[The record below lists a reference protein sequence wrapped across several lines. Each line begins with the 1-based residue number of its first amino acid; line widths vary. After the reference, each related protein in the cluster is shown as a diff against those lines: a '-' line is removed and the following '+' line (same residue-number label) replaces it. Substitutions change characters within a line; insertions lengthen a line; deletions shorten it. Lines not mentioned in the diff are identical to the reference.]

1 VERSNGEKSDTA
13 SLMNILD
20 KLILK
25 KFLTT
30 FVFVVGI
37 LVAVILILTFSERN
51 ENFIENDI
59 SAGQIIKYFV
69 YFAPYIANLITP
81 LTVFIATVFVTS
93 KMAGHTE
100 IIAILA
106 GGISYP
112 RFLRP
117 FILGAILI
125 ATTSFILTGWVIPN
139 ANKWR
144 IAFEIKYFDKPYNY
158 DGQDIHFKVSPT
170 TYVYLRSYSTYR
182 NIGYNFT
189 LEEIVDKKLMYKISA
204 SEIAWDSTA
213 VLWRL
218 TRWNKRTLNE
228 YGEDYV
234 HKEIED
240 TTLKLN
246 MSPQDFGNNKG
257 LQETFTL
264 PELDSYIADLKL
276 KGADNVPIYRIEK
289 LVRFMS
295 PFSAIIL
302 TFIGVILSSRKTRGG
317 VGFQIAL
324 GFLIAFIYIL
334 LFIASKSIA
343 EAGSMNPVL
352 AVWLP
357 NIIFGVL
364 AMFIYR
370 FVPK

>member
-1 VERSNGEKSDTA
+1 
-13 SLMNILD
+13 M
-20 KLILK
+20 
-25 KFLTT
+25 
-30 FVFVVGI
+30 
-37 LVAVILILTFSERN
+37 
-51 ENFIENDI
+51 
-59 SAGQIIKYFV
+59 
-69 YFAPYIANLITP
+69 
-81 LTVFIATVFVTS
+81 
-93 KMAGHTE
+93 
-100 IIAILA
+100 
-106 GGISYP
+106 
-112 RFLRP
+112 
-117 FILGAILI
+117 
-125 ATTSFILTGWVIPN
+125 
-139 ANKWR
+139 
-144 IAFEIKYFDKPYNY
+144 
-158 DGQDIHFKVSPT
+158 
-170 TYVYLRSYSTYR
+170 RSYNTFR

-189 LEEIVDKKLMYKISA
+189 LEEIKDKRLIYKITA
-204 SEIAWDSTA
+204 AEIAWDSTA

-218 TRWNKRTLNE
+218 NRWNKRVLND

-234 HKEIED
+234 YNEVED
-240 TTLKLN
+240 TTLKVN

-264 PELDSYIADLKL
+264 QELDDYIADLQL

-289 LVRFMS
+289 LIRFMS

-334 LFIASKSIA
+334 LFIGSKSIA
-343 EAGSMNPVL
+343 EAGSMDPML

-357 NIIFGVL
+357 NIIFALL

>member
-1 VERSNGEKSDTA
+1 
-13 SLMNILD
+13 MNILD
-20 KLILK
+20 KYILK

-37 LVAVILILTFSERN
+37 LVAVILIITFSERN
-51 ENFIENDI
+51 ESFIKNDV
-59 SAGQIIKYFV
+59 SAALVIKYFV

-100 IIAILA
+100 IVAILA

-117 FILGAILI
+117 FIIGSIII
-125 ATTSFILTGWVIPN
+125 AATSFVLTGWVIPN

-144 IAFEIKYFDKPYNY
+144 IAFEVKYFDKPFNY

-170 TYVYLRSYSTYR
+170 TYVYLRSYNSFR
-182 NIGYNFT
+182 NVGYNFT
-189 LEEIVDKKLMYKISA
+189 LEEIKEKRLIHKIWA
-204 SEIAWDSTA
+204 REITWDSTA

-218 TRWNKRTLNE
+218 TEWNYRVLND
-228 YGEDYV
+228 YGEDYTY
-234 HKEIED
+234 ENAED

-264 PELDSYIADLKL
+264 PELDSYIADLQL
-276 KGADNVPIYRIEK
+276 KGADNIPIYRIEK
-289 LVRFMS
+289 LIRFMS

-334 LFIASKSIA
+334 LFITSKSIA
-343 EAGSMNPVL
+343 EAGSMNPIL

-357 NIIFGVL
+357 NILFGIL
-364 AMFIYR
+364 ALFIYR
-370 FVPK
+370 VVPK

>member
-1 VERSNGEKSDTA
+1 
-13 SLMNILD
+13 MNILD
-20 KLILK
+20 KYILK

-37 LVAVILILTFSERN
+37 LVAVILIITFSERN
-51 ENFIENDI
+51 ESFIKNDVSSKLI
-59 SAGQIIKYFV
+59 LQYFV

-100 IIAILA
+100 IVAILA

-117 FILGAILI
+117 FLVGAVVI
-125 ATTSFILTGWVIPN
+125 AATSFILTGWVIPN

-144 IAFEIKYFDKPYNY
+144 IAFEIKYFDKPFSYA
-158 DGQDIHFKVSPT
+158 GEDIHFKVSPT
-170 TYVYLRSYSTYR
+170 SYVYLRSYNTYR
-182 NIGYNFT
+182 NTGYSFT
-189 LEEIVDKKLMYKISA
+189 LEEIVDKTMLYKISA
-204 SEIAWDSTA
+204 EEIQWDSTA
-213 VLWRL
+213 NNWLL
-218 TRWNKRTLNE
+218 MRWSYREIKDIR
-228 YGEDYV
+228 EDYV
-234 HKEIED
+234 YKNTVD
-240 TTLKLN
+240 TVLNLN

-257 LQETFTL
+257 LQETLTL
-264 PELDSYIADLKL
+264 PELDTYIADLQL
-276 KGADNVPIYRIEK
+276 KGADNIPVYKIEK
-289 LVRFMS
+289 LIRYMS
-295 PFSAIIL
+295 PFTAIIL

-334 LFIASKSIA
+334 LFIAAKSIA

-357 NIIFGVL
+357 NIIFSIL
-364 AMFIYR
+364 ALFIYR

>member
-1 VERSNGEKSDTA
+1 
-13 SLMNILD
+13 MNILD
-20 KLILK
+20 KYILK

-37 LVAVILILTFSERN
+37 LVAVILIITFSERN
-51 ENFIENDI
+51 ESFIKNDVSSKLI
-59 SAGQIIKYFV
+59 LQYFV

-100 IIAILA
+100 IVAILA

-117 FILGAILI
+117 FFVGAVLI
-125 ATTSFILTGWVIPN
+125 AATSFVLTGWVIPN

-144 IAFEIKYFDKPYNY
+144 IAFEIKYFDKPFSYA
-158 DGQDIHFKVSPT
+158 GEDIHFKVSPT
-170 TYVYLRSYSTYR
+170 SYVYLKSYNTFR
-182 NIGYNFT
+182 NIGYSFT
-189 LEEIVDKKLMYKISA
+189 LEEIEEKTMKYKISA
-204 SEIAWDSTA
+204 DEITWDSVA
-213 VLWRL
+213 SNWVLS
-218 TRWNKRTLNE
+218 RWSHRAIRDIS
-228 YGEDYV
+228 EDYIYKNTV
-234 HKEIED
+234 D

-257 LQETFTL
+257 LQETLTL
-264 PELDSYIADLKL
+264 PELDNYIADLQL
-276 KGADNVPIYRIEK
+276 KGADNIPIYEIEK
-289 LVRFMS
+289 LIRFMS
-295 PFSAIIL
+295 PFTAIIL

-334 LFIASKSIA
+334 LFIATKSIA

-357 NIIFGVL
+357 NIIFSIL
-364 AMFIYR
+364 ALFIYR